1 MKTPLPHVNPL
12 SQNNQ
17 ELITALSKVLDEGLY
32 NEIYS
37 GIGTYMEE
45 TEANTVAT
53 ELISK
58 LKGN

>member
-1 MKTPLPHVNPL
+1 MPTYDELLK
-12 SQNNQ
+12 NNQ

-32 NEIYS
+32 KEIYS
-37 GIGTYMEE
+37 GTGTYMEE

-53 ELISK
+53 ELINK